1 MLCQIYVYLN
11 TSEKGE
17 RKKSLERMTKGFY
30 FGTSVL
36 NTCVSRFLDAFSLSQ
51 LAFWSPLL
59 RIFSELL
66 QGNYKLLKL
75 FFYALSLE
83 RSK

>member
-11 TSEKGE
+11 TSEKRE
-17 RKKSLERMTKGFY
+17 RKKSPERMTKGFY

-36 NTCVSRFLDAFSLSQ
+36 NTCISRFLDAFSLPQ

-66 QGNYKLLKL
+66 QGNYKLLKIIHL
-75 FFYALSLE
+75 CPVP
-83 RSK
+83 